1 MILAALTAIP
11 LLILTAATPDSD
23 LAGPSAHLSGPQRTA
38 AVQPFINRAT
48 ECVAR
53 SVAANPHAS
62 DASQLGDLIV
72 GSMPPCAE
80 LMRAMITTYDDYFG
94 EGAGEAFFSGPFLDV
109 LPTAIS
115 KWVTQHK
122 R

>member
-1 MILAALTAIP
+1 MILPALTAIP

-23 LAGPSAHLSGPQRTA
+23 LARQPHLSSQQRSA

-53 SVAANPHAS
+53 SVAENPRFS
-62 DASQLGDLIV
+62 DASQLGNLIV
-72 GSMPPCAE
+72 DLMPPCAD
-80 LMRAMITTYDDYFG
+80 LMRAMIATYDDYFG
-94 EGAGEAFFSGPFLDV
+94 DGTGEAFFSGPYLDV

-115 KWVTQHK
+115 KWAAQHK